1 MYSFFAKI
9 SRNPN
14 SLSQDQ
20 IEMAKSVMVDAYECV
35 TNNFATILDNASAPE
50 QFHQM
55 QNFLKAS
62 PIGYALIHPESISTK
77 VVIQIWSTA
86 EIGEGFIKFSHAEKE
101 YSITPDVVREALRL
115 PKVTSFAPL
124 YPDEEIKIFIESL
137 GYNGDTSKLGKLVRA
152 KLRKEWNFYFDC
164 ITKCFTNKS
173 SNFDALTQ
181 TAQQIG
187 FCLFQNTDFDFV
199 SMIIEY
205 ISMRINDKRQVIY
218 FSRFLHLIF
227 VHLIPDAVFQN
238 DLCIKVHKNGPRSFV
253 DMTNKDVKN
262 QFNTPIV
269 YPEQFMALLQA
280 RFPDTYGARVQEST
294 ERTHPES
301 NPSTQPKHS
310 SKQSSP
316 SSSSQQVPVVKR
328 RRFKTK
334 AHKGRGTLSDET
346 SEESQI
352 PEAAKTTN
360 PDATATA
367 VPDKGIETAGIP
379 ITQIV
384 DRGENADKDT
394 DSEDNMPI
402 RFCVKRRVEDSSAD
416 VPKTPQT
423 KRLKEVT
430 NATLDIMGLSSE
442 SAKKRRAEGDLPPI
456 KVYEKKRSRRS
467 LSQSMDTQEPG
478 TQSVPDIHPSPI
490 MDPQE
495 PGAQSVPDIQTV
507 EDIIVDAE
515 AQGTSPEKTTITDG
529 EAITDRTAIPDEGA
543 NPDKGGTPDGN
554 KKTDEAI
561 IPGASTAVPE
571 ATQEPFTQSVK
582 ESQAPQEPPA
592 QRVGESIFEAESGA
606 NPDATTRANP
616 DDAPQANADGVP
628 QGNPNGTEQP
638 GESADSSGTF
648 NWDDF
653 DSDVGAIPLDLDKV
667 ATLPGNFKQSEAH
680 TTAELLRRHQWT
692 NSWSLMNS
700 RPI

>member
-1 MYSFFAKI
+1 
-9 SRNPN
+9 
-14 SLSQDQ
+14 
-20 IEMAKSVMVDAYECV
+20 MAKSVMIDGYEFV
-35 TNNFATILDNASAPE
+35 TNNFAAILDNASAPE

-62 PIGYALIHPESISTK
+62 PIGYALVQPESISTK
-77 VVIQIWSTA
+77 AVIQIWSTA
-86 EIGEGFIKFSHAEKE
+86 EIGDGFIKFSYAEEE
-101 YSITPDVVREALRL
+101 YSITPDVVRKALRL
-115 PKVTSFAPL
+115 PEVTSFAPS
-124 YPDEEIKIFIESL
+124 YPDDEIKNFIESL

-187 FCLFQNTDFDFV
+187 YCLFQNTDFDFA

-227 VHLIPDAVFQN
+227 VHLIPDAVLQN
-238 DLCIKVHKNGPRSFV
+238 EICIKVHKNGPRSFV

-262 QFNTPIV
+262 KFNTPIV
-269 YPEQFMALLQA
+269 YPQQFMALLQA
-280 RFPDTYGARVQEST
+280 RMPDVYGARVQEST

-310 SKQSSP
+310 SKQSAP
-316 SSSSQQVPVVKR
+316 SGSSQQVPVVKR
-328 RRFKTK
+328 RRFKHK
-334 AHKGRGTLSDET
+334 AQKGRGTPCDET

-352 PEAAKTTN
+352 PEAPKTTN

-367 VPDKGIETAGIP
+367 VPGEGVEAAGIP

-384 DRGENADKDT
+384 DGGEGADKDT

-402 RFCVKRRVEDSSAD
+402 RFCVKRRVEDSTAD

-430 NATLDIMGLSSE
+430 NETLDRMGLTTA
-442 SAKKRRAEGDLPPI
+442 SAKKRRAEGDLSPM

-467 LSQSMDTQEPG
+467 LSQSLDTQEPG
-478 TQSVPDIHPSPI
+478 TQSVSDIQPSPI

-507 EDIIVDAE
+507 EDVTVVAA
-515 AQGTSPEKTTITDG
+515 AQGTSPDKAANTDG
-529 EAITDRTAIPDEGA
+529 QAIPDSTAIPDKEA
-543 NPDKGGTPDGN
+543 NPDKGITPDEEPI
-554 KKTDEAI
+554 TD
-561 IPGASTAVPE
+561 AVTITGDATIAVEE

-582 ESQAPQEPPA
+582 EGQAPQEPPA
-592 QRVGESIFEAESGA
+592 QRVGESIIEAESGKFS
-606 NPDATTRANP
+606 N
-616 DDAPQANADGVP
+616 
-628 QGNPNGTEQP
+628 
-638 GESADSSGTF
+638 
-648 NWDDF
+648 
-653 DSDVGAIPLDLDKV
+653 
-667 ATLPGNFKQSEAH
+667 
-680 TTAELLRRHQWT
+680 LL
-692 NSWSLMNS
+692 SFIS
-700 RPI
+700 RIIC